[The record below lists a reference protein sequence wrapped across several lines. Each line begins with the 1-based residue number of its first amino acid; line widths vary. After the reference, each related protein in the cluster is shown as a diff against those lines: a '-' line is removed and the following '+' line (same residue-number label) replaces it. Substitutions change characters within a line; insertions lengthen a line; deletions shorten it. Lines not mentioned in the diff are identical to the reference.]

1 MKEPYRFIK
10 RKTKKNIYV
19 VFEHLPGKE
28 FSSGTED
35 MRQAVVFAETM
46 LRKDWQ
52 QFDNSRNRI
61 TFGEYAKDF
70 YTEADPHGFRK
81 RKEAKNKK
89 YDDGFYKSHQ
99 GRLDNYLMPRFGNQ
113 LLLSMNSNAIDEWFV
128 SLRKSNGKQLSSN
141 TKNKILYCLRYIM
154 QTAVTEGYISSDPTK
169 DIESI
174 TENDTKNRDAFT
186 LEELYVLFPKD
197 NAELVKAWG
206 GLMWTT
212 YFLVMRDTG
221 WRPAEVS
228 GLKKGDYHP
237 ELKGLYT
244 ESSVVGGVEKQSIK
258 TTNKGKSYKVG
269 ILTDRT
275 ISFLEQLI
283 AYIPGDYLF
292 ITTEGNFV
300 QPNAA
305 NKHLRSVAAYFGIN
319 LHGRTQYSFRHSFE
333 TYMVGNVKSET
344 LLELMAHTGFR
355 PEYDHRTPS
364 MILKQ
369 LSPVHDM
376 LENVF
381 ESTENQ
387 SFPQAEKKA

>member
-1 MKEPYRFIK
+1 
-10 RKTKKNIYV
+10 
-19 VFEHLPGKE
+19 
-28 FSSGTED
+28 
-35 MRQAVVFAETM
+35 
-46 LRKDWQ
+46 
-52 QFDNSRNRI
+52 
-61 TFGEYAKDF
+61 
-70 YTEADPHGFRK
+70 
-81 RKEAKNKK
+81 
-89 YDDGFYKSHQ
+89 
-99 GRLDNYLMPRFGNQ
+99 
-113 LLLSMNSNAIDEWFV
+113 
-128 SLRKSNGKQLSSN
+128 
-141 TKNKILYCLRYIM
+141 M

-186 LEELYVLFPKD
+186 LDELYILFPKD

-244 ESSVVGGVEKQSIK
+244 ESSVVGGVEKPSIK
-258 TTNKGKSYKVG
+258 TTNKGKPYKVG

-283 AYIPGDYLF
+283 AYIPGEYLF

-305 NKHLRSVAAYFGIN
+305 NKHLRSVAAYFGID
-319 LHGRTQYSFRHSFE
+319 LRGRTQYSFRHSFE
-333 TYMVGNVKSET
+333 TYMVGNVRSET

-376 LENVF
+376 LETVF
-381 ESTENQ
+381 ESAENQ
-387 SFPQAEKKA
+387 SFPQSEEKA